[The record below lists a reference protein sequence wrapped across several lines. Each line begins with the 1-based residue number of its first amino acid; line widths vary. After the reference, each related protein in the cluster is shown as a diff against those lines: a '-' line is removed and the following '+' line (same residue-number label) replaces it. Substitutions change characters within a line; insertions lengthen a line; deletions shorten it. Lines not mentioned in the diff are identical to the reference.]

1 MDFSIEYSDPEMQF
15 RQKLFGALASAM
27 KVDIRV
33 DVGVDCYHVY
43 FNPHSYIVFE
53 KRYLHDL
60 YGISQHY
67 PLAYVVDILISNAKY
82 SIINFYFKENYKW
95 QV

>member
-1 MDFSIEYSDPEMQF
+1 MDFSIEYSDPEMKF

-43 FNPHSYIVFE
+43 FNPHSYIIFE

-60 YGISQHY
+60 YGALQHY
-67 PLAYVVDILISNAKY
+67 PFGYIVDCIISNAKQA
-82 SIINFYFKENYKW
+82 IVNFYFKEKY
-95 QV
+95 

>member
-43 FNPHSYIVFE
+43 FNPHSYIVFANHV
-53 KRYLHDL
+53 LHDA
-60 YGISQHY
+60 YESFQHY
-67 PLAYVVDILISNAKY
+67 RYPFDYIVDCMVSNAKQA
-82 SIINFYFKENYKW
+82 IVDFYFKEKN
-95 QV
+95 